1 MKPVFLTLTA
11 LALAA
16 GASVAAPKNKPADA
30 KSPICAVMQ
39 HEIGVVDADTPK
51 SVYKGKTY
59 YFCCAACKP
68 TFDKNP
74 EKYVKKKT

>member
-1 MKPVFLTLTA
+1 MKPVFLAVAA

-16 GASVAAPKNKPADA
+16 GAAVAGPKDA
-30 KSPICAVMQ
+30 KSPVCAVMQ
-39 HEIGVVDADTPK
+39 HEIGVVDATTPK
-51 SVYKGKTY
+51 SVYKGRTY